1 MISITRGIATVYS
14 NTMPGATTQANP
26 VVNKPIMINTSYN
39 PIFQLTRG
47 DIVES
52 FHFGAIAIVEPSGKM
67 AAWYGDPGLVTF
79 TRSSAKPLQALPFL
93 ENGGMSFFGLTLQ
106 EVALLCASH
115 SGTDE
120 HVAVVS
126 SIQAKTGVSE
136 SDLMCGTHTAYDR
149 KTAEVMQRR
158 GEVATPNRHN
168 CSGKHTGMLA
178 YAHMLKLPTGPDA
191 MSYIDPH
198 HPVQQNIVTT
208 LAEMADITVGEIHIG
223 IDGCSA
229 PNFALA
235 LRSTALAFARLCQPD
250 GLTYKRADTCR
261 LITKAMLTY
270 PDMIGGPDN
279 FDTTL
284 MQASQGRVICKGGAE
299 GFQAF
304 GIMPGAISPGSPALG
319 VAFKVSD
326 GDLKGHNFPAGD
338 PRGHVRPA
346 VALEILHQL
355 GVFEAAD
362 LEKLAEYGPK
372 FSVENWRKLR
382 VGMASPCFTLEKN

>member
-1 MISITRGIATVYS
+1 M
-14 NTMPGATTQANP
+14 M
-26 VVNKPIMINTSYN
+26 NTSYQ

-52 FHFGAIAIVEPSGKM
+52 LHFGAIAVMEATGKL

-79 TRSSAKPLQALPFL
+79 TRSSAKPFQALPFL
-93 ENGGMSFFGLTLQ
+93 EYGGMAHYGLTLQ

-120 HVAVVS
+120 HLAVVR
-126 SIQAKTGVSE
+126 SIQTKTKVNE
-136 SDLMCGTHTAYDR
+136 SDLMCGTHTVYDR
-149 KTAEVMQRR
+149 RTAEAMRAR
-158 GEVATPNRHN
+158 GESPTPNRHN

-178 YAHMLKLPTGPDA
+178 FSNLLGIQNDPEGMP
-191 MSYIDPH
+191 YIDPH
-198 HPVQQNIVTT
+198 HPVQRRILTT
-208 LAEMADITVGEIHIG
+208 FAEISSINPSDIHIG

-229 PNFALA
+229 PNFALP
-235 LRSTALAFARLCQPD
+235 LKNTALAFARLCQPD
-250 GLTYKRADTCR
+250 GLPEKRAEACR

-279 FDTTL
+279 FDTDL
-284 MQASQGRVICKGGAE
+284 MEASQGRVICKGGAE

-304 GIMPGAISPGSPALG
+304 GIMPGVVKPGSPALG

-346 VALEILHQL
+346 VTLEILHQL
-355 GVFEAAD
+355 GVFDATD
-362 LEKLAEYGPK
+362 LEKLAEFGPE
-372 FSVENWRKLR
+372 FPVENWRKLK
-382 VGMASPCFTLEKN
+382 VGWASPCFTLIKSQ

>member
-1 MISITRGIATVYS
+1 MAYSSIMPDATIR
-14 NTMPGATTQANP
+14 ANP
-26 VVNKPIMINTSYN
+26 VVNEPIMINTSYD

-47 DIVES
+47 DILES
-52 FHFGAIAIVEPSGKM
+52 LHFGAIAVMEPTGRLV
-67 AAWYGDPGLVTF
+67 AWYGDPGLVTF

-93 ENGGMSFFGLTLQ
+93 ENDGMSFYGLTLQ

-120 HVAVVS
+120 HYAVVS
-126 SIQAKTGVSE
+126 SIQAKTGVRE
-136 SDLMCGTHTAYDR
+136 SDLMCGTHTVYDR
-149 KTAEVMQRR
+149 KTAEAMKRR
-158 GEVATPNRHN
+158 GEVPTPNRHN

-178 YAHMLKLPTGPDA
+178 YARMLKLPTGPED
-191 MSYIDPH
+191 MPYIDPA
-198 HPVQQNIVTT
+198 HPVQKKIVTI
-208 LAEMADITVGEIHIG
+208 LAEIADISPGEIHIG

-229 PNFALA
+229 PNFALP

-250 GLTYKRADTCR
+250 LLPEKRSQTCH

-304 GIMPGAISPGSPALG
+304 GIMPGAIRPGSPALG

-346 VALEILHQL
+346 VTLEILRQL
-355 GVFEAAD
+355 GVFPAED
-362 LEKLAEYGPK
+362 LQKLAEYGPE
-372 FSVENWRKLR
+372 FTVENWRKLR
-382 VGMASPCFTLEKN
+382 VGLASPCFTLKKD

>member
-1 MISITRGIATVYS
+1 MTVL
-14 NTMPGATTQANP
+14 
-26 VVNKPIMINTSYN
+26 SYR

-52 FHFGAIAIVEPSGKM
+52 LHFGAIAIMEATGKM
-67 AAWYGDPGLVTF
+67 VAWYADPELVTF

-120 HVAVVS
+120 QVAVIR
-126 SIQAKTGVSE
+126 SIQEKTGVSE
-136 SDLMCGTHTAYDR
+136 AELMCGTHTVYDR
-149 KTAEVMQRR
+149 RTAEAMRER
-158 GEVATPNRHN
+158 GEAPTPNRHN

-178 YAHMLKLPTGPDA
+178 YSRMLGIQRGPDQMA
-191 MSYIDPH
+191 YIDAN
-198 HPVQQNIVTT
+198 HPVQRKILSS
-208 LAEMADITVGEIHIG
+208 LAEMSDLKPEDIHIG

-229 PNFALA
+229 PNFALP
-235 LRSTALAFARLCQPD
+235 LQSTALAFARLCQPD
-250 GLTYKRADTCR
+250 GLAEKRAETCH
-261 LITKAMLTY
+261 LITKAMITY

-279 FDTTL
+279 FDTFL
-284 MQASQGRVICKGGAE
+284 MQAAQGRVICKGGAE

-304 GIMPGAISPGSPALG
+304 GIMPGAIKPGSPALG

-326 GDLKGHNFPAGD
+326 GDVKGHNFPAGD

-346 VALEILHQL
+346 VTLEILRQL
-355 GVFEAAD
+355 RVFEAKD
-362 LEKLAEYGPK
+362 LEKLPEFGPG
-372 FSVENWRKLR
+372 FSVQNWRKLT
-382 VGMASPCFTLEKN
+382 VGWASPCFTLEHDK

>member
-1 MISITRGIATVYS
+1 M
-14 NTMPGATTQANP
+14 
-26 VVNKPIMINTSYN
+26 
-39 PIFQLTRG
+39 
-47 DIVES
+47 
-52 FHFGAIAIVEPSGKM
+52 
-67 AAWYGDPGLVTF
+67 VTLGW
-79 TRSSAKPLQALPFL
+79 SHSHVLQPNRFKRLPFL
-93 ENGGMSFFGLTLQ
+93 ENDGMSYYGLTLQ

-126 SIQAKTGVSE
+126 SIQAKTGVNE
-136 SDLMCGTHTAYDR
+136 ADLMCGTHTVYDR
-149 KTAEVMQRR
+149 KTAEAMRER
-158 GEVATPNRHN
+158 GEVPTPNRHN

-178 YAHMLKLPTGPDA
+178 YARMLEISTGPEPCLI
-191 MSYIDPH
+191 SIRLTRYRQKIL
-198 HPVQQNIVTT
+198 TT
-208 LAEMADITVGEIHIG
+208 LAEMADLAPGEIHVG

-229 PNFALA
+229 PNFALP

-250 GLTYKRADTCR
+250 GLAEKRAETCH

-284 MQASQGRVICKGGAE
+284 MQAAQGRVICKGGAE

-355 GVFEAAD
+355 GVFEAQD
-362 LEKLAEYGPK
+362 LEKLAEYR
-372 FSVENWRKLR
+372 S
-382 VGMASPCFTLEKN
+382 

>member
-1 MISITRGIATVYS
+1 
-14 NTMPGATTQANP
+14 
-26 VVNKPIMINTSYN
+26 MINTSYK
-39 PIFQLTRG
+39 PIFQFTRG

-52 FHFGAIAIVEPSGKM
+52 LHFGAIAVVEASGKLE
-67 AAWYGDPGLVTF
+67 ASYGDPDLVTF

-93 ENGGMSFFGLTLQ
+93 ENDGMTHYGLTLQ

-120 HVAVVS
+120 HLAVVR
-126 SIQAKTGVSE
+126 SIQAKTGVKE
-136 SDLMCGTHTAYDR
+136 SDLMCGTHAVYDR
-149 KTAEVMQRR
+149 RTAEAMRLR
-158 GEVATPNRHN
+158 GEAPTPNRHN

-178 YAHMLKLPTGPDA
+178 FTRMLGIEIDPQGMA
-191 MSYIDPH
+191 YIDPH
-198 HPVQQNIVTT
+198 HPVQLRIKTA
-208 LAEMADITVGEIHIG
+208 LAEMSGLRPEELHIG

-229 PNFALA
+229 PNFALP
-235 LRSTALAFARLCQPD
+235 LRNTALAFARLCQPD
-250 GLTYKRADTCR
+250 SLTAKRADTCR

-284 MQASQGRVICKGGAE
+284 MQAAQGRVICKGGAE

-319 VAFKVSD
+319 VAFKISD

-338 PRGHVRPA
+338 PHGHVRPA
-346 VALEILHQL
+346 VTLEILRQL
-355 GVFEAAD
+355 GVFAAED
-362 LEKLAEYGPK
+362 LAKLADFGPE
-372 FSVENWRKLR
+372 FPVENWRKLK
-382 VGMASPCFTLEKN
+382 VGWASPCFVLERAI

>member
-1 MISITRGIATVYS
+1 
-14 NTMPGATTQANP
+14 
-26 VVNKPIMINTSYN
+26 MINTSYQ
-39 PIFQLTRG
+39 PIYQLTRG

-52 FHFGAIAIVEPSGKM
+52 LHFGAIAVMEASGRM
-67 AAWYGDPGLVTF
+67 AAWYADPELVTF
-79 TRSSAKPLQALPFL
+79 TRSSAKPFQALPFL
-93 ENGGMSFFGLTLQ
+93 ENDGMPFYGLTLQ

-120 HVAVVS
+120 HVAVIE
-126 SIQAKTGVSE
+126 SIQAKTGIRE
-136 SDLMCGTHTAYDR
+136 ADLMCGVHTVYDR
-149 KTAEVMQRR
+149 KTAEAMRAR
-158 GEVATPNRHN
+158 GEVPTPNRHN

-178 YAHMLKLPTGPDA
+178 FSHMLGISTGSDMLPYLDPD
-191 MSYIDPH
+191 
-198 HPVQQNIVTT
+198 HPVQRMILST
-208 LAEMADITVGEIHIG
+208 LAEIADLRPEDIHVG

-229 PNFALA
+229 PNFALP
-235 LRSTALAFARLCQPD
+235 LRNTALAFARLCQPD
-250 GLTYKRADTCR
+250 GLTEKRAETCH

-284 MQASQGRVICKGGAE
+284 MQAGQGRVICKGGAE

-304 GIMPGAISPGSPALG
+304 GIMPGAIKAGSPALG

-346 VALEILHQL
+346 VALEILRQL
-355 GVFEAAD
+355 DVFEAED
-362 LEKLAEYGPK
+362 LDRVSDFGPG
-372 FSVENWRKLR
+372 FPVENWRKLR
-382 VGMASPCFTLEKN
+382 VGWASPCFKLELDR

>member
-1 MISITRGIATVYS
+1 MTNIISDTATACS
-14 NTMPGATTQANP
+14 NTMPDATIQANP
-26 VVNKPIMINTSYN
+26 VVNELIMRNTSYD

-47 DIVES
+47 NIVES
-52 FHFGAIAIVEPSGKM
+52 LHFGAIAVVEPTGRM

-93 ENGGMSFFGLTLQ
+93 ENGGMSYYGLTLQ

-120 HVAVVS
+120 HVAVVK
-126 SIQAKTGVSE
+126 SIQSKTGVSE
-136 SDLMCGTHTAYDR
+136 SDLMCGTHTVYDR
-149 KTAEVMQRR
+149 KTAEAMRGR
-158 GEVATPNRHN
+158 GEVPTPNRHN

-178 YAHMLKLPTGPDA
+178 YAHMLKIPTGPENLP
-191 MSYIDPH
+191 YIDPT
-198 HPVQQNIVTT
+198 HPVQQRIVTT
-208 LAEMADITVGEIHIG
+208 LAEMADLTPGEIHVG

-250 GLTYKRADTCR
+250 GLAEKRAETCR

-284 MQASQGRVICKGGAE
+284 IQASQGRVICKGGAE

-304 GIMPGAISPGSPALG
+304 GIMPGAVSPGSPALG

-326 GDLKGHNFPAGD
+326 GDLKGHNFPVGD

-355 GVFEAAD
+355 GVFETQD
-362 LEKLAEYGPK
+362 LEKLAEYGPE
-372 FSVENWRKLR
+372 FPVENWRKLR
-382 VGMASPCFTLEKN
+382 VGLASPCFTLQKD

>member
-1 MISITRGIATVYS
+1 MLDATI
-14 NTMPGATTQANP
+14 QANP
-26 VVNKPIMINTSYN
+26 VVNELFIKNTSYG

-52 FHFGAIAIVEPSGKM
+52 LHYGAIAVVESSGRLV
-67 AAWYGDPGLVTF
+67 AWYGDPALVTF

-93 ENGGMSFFGLTLQ
+93 ENGGMSFYGLTLQ

-120 HVAVVS
+120 QIAVVA
-126 SIQAKTGVSE
+126 SIQSKTGVRE
-136 SDLMCGTHTAYDR
+136 SDLMCGAHMPYDR
-149 KTAEVMQRR
+149 KTAEVLRAR
-158 GEVATPNRHN
+158 GEAPTPNRHN

-178 YAHMLKLPTGPDA
+178 YAHMLKIPTSPDDLP
-191 MSYIDPH
+191 YIDPSH
-198 HPVQQNIVTT
+198 TVQQMIVTT
-208 LAEMADITVGEIHIG
+208 LAEMADITPAQIHVG

-229 PNFALA
+229 PNFALP
-235 LRSTALAFARLCQPD
+235 LRSTAVAFARLCQPD
-250 GLTYKRADTCR
+250 GLAEKRAEACR

-284 MQASQGRVICKGGAE
+284 MQASQGRVISKGGAE

-319 VAFKVSD
+319 VAFKISD

-346 VALEILHQL
+346 VTLEILRQL
-355 GVFEAAD
+355 NVFEAED
-362 LEKLAEYGPK
+362 LEKMAEYGPE
-372 FSVENWRKLR
+372 FPVENWRKLK
-382 VGMASPCFTLEKN
+382 VGRASPCFTLEKDQ

>member
-1 MISITRGIATVYS
+1 
-14 NTMPGATTQANP
+14 
-26 VVNKPIMINTSYN
+26 MINTSYE

-52 FHFGAIAIVEPSGKM
+52 LHFGAIAVMEASGKL

-79 TRSSAKPLQALPFL
+79 TRSSAKPMQVLPFL
-93 ENGGMSFFGLTLQ
+93 ENGGMSHFGLTLQ

-120 HVAVVS
+120 HLAVVR
-126 SIQAKTGVSE
+126 SIQAKTGVHE
-136 SDLMCGTHTAYDR
+136 AELMCGTHAAYDR
-149 KTAEVMQRR
+149 KTAEAMRQR
-158 GEVATPNRHN
+158 GEQPTPNRHN

-178 YAHMLKLPTGPDA
+178 YTRMLGMELDPSGLP
-191 MSYIDPH
+191 YIDPQ
-198 HPVQQNIVTT
+198 HPVQQKILSA
-208 LAEMADITVGEIHIG
+208 LAEMGDLQPAEIHVG

-229 PNFALA
+229 PNFALP
-235 LRSTALAFARLCQPD
+235 LQSTALAFARLSQPD
-250 GLTYKRADTCR
+250 GLSEKRADACR
-261 LITKAMLTY
+261 LISKAMLTY

-279 FDTTL
+279 FDTSL
-284 MQASQGRVICKGGAE
+284 MLAAQGRVICKGGAE

-304 GIMPGAISPGSPALG
+304 GIMPGAIRPGSPAYG

-346 VALEILHQL
+346 VTLEILHQL
-355 GVFEAAD
+355 GVFAAED
-362 LEKLAEYGPK
+362 LEKLADYGPE
-372 FSVENWRKLR
+372 FPVENWRKLR
-382 VGMASPCFTLEKN
+382 VGRASPCFELEKAR